1 MRFILRGASKSI
13 SEASKYISEA
23 SKHIAAVS
31 LVDWEGSEND

>member
-1 MRFILRGASKSI
+1 MRFIQRGASKSI

>member
-1 MRFILRGASKSI
+1 MRFIQRGASKSI

-23 SKHIAAVS
+23 SKHITAVS

>member
-23 SKHIAAVS
+23 SKHITAVS